1 MFLWQPQMV
10 SFMRDAS
17 EYSDYDEKLAKKI
30 AGYLPQDA
38 HVCDAGCGLGYLSL
52 ALSKYVAAV
61 TAVDI
66 SADALDVLGENMLR
80 ANAMNIYA
88 QAGDI
93 KRYSPA
99 RPYDAMIFCFFC
111 NTEETLAIAKAQCA
125 GNVILIKKNSKE
137 HRFSIGHHLLDRFS
151 FTMTCQEL
159 NDFGIPFLSEEFTL
173 QLGQPFRCIEDAV
186 LFFQTYSRDDHPE
199 MITAEH
205 IRGQL
210 IEDPAGRYPY
220 YLPAEKQLGLIVIF
234 TDDIPEVCHRAQ
246 GWS

>member
-1 MFLWQPQMV
+1 MHPNN
-10 SFMRDAS
+10 
-17 EYSDYDEKLAKKI
+17 SDYDEKLAEKI

-38 HVCDAGCGLGYLSL
+38 HICDAGCGLGYLSL

-66 SADALDVLGENMLR
+66 SADALNVLSENMLR
-80 ANAMNIYA
+80 ANVMDIHV

-93 KRYSPA
+93 KRFSPG
-99 RPYDAMIFCFFC
+99 RPYDAMIFCFFG
-111 NTEETLAIAKAQCA
+111 NTEETLVIAKAQCA
-125 GNVILIKKNSKE
+125 GKVILIKKNYKE
-137 HRFSIGHHLLDRFS
+137 HRFSIGHHRLDRFS

-159 NDFGIPFLSEEFTL
+159 DDFDIPYLSEEFTL

-199 MITAEH
+199 MITEEH
-205 IRGQL
+205 IREQL

-220 YLPAEKQLGLIVIF
+220 YLPAEKQLGLIMIY

-246 GWS
+246 DWS